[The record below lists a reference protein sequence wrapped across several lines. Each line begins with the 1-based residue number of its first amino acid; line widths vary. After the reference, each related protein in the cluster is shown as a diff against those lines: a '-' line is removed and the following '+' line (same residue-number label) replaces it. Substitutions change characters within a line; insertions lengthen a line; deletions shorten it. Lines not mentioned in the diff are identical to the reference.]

1 MDLNMEI
8 HVAGIM
14 ENSIVDGPGMRA
26 VLFLQGCPHH
36 CKGCHN
42 PETWDIN
49 SKNAETVTVKELGT
63 RILKIK
69 HINRLTISGGEPFM
83 QPLACVEL
91 INYLQDQRHKQNK
104 VPYHIMVYTGYTWEE
119 LYNSKNLDIIEFLKL
134 TDVLVDGPFIKEKKT
149 LNMRFRGSKNQR
161 ILCPKESLMLGEI
174 IYSDLN

>member
-1 MDLNMEI
+1 MDLNMEV

-49 SKNAETVTVKELGT
+49 SKNAETVTVKELGDK
-63 RILKIK
+63 ILSIR
-69 HINRLTISGGEPFM
+69 HVNRLTISGGEPFM

-91 INYLQDQRHKQNK
+91 INYLQDQRGKQNK
-104 VPYHIMVYTGYTWEE
+104 APYHIMVYTGYTWEE
-119 LYNSKNLDIIEFLKL
+119 LYDSKNLDITEFLKL
-134 TDVLVDGPFIKEKKT
+134 TDVLVDGPFIEKKKT

-161 ILCPKESLMLGEI
+161 IICPKESLMLGEI
-174 IYSDLN
+174 VYSDLN

>member
-49 SKNAETVTVKELGT
+49 SKTAETLTVQELGDKILSIK
-63 RILKIK
+63 RISK
-69 HINRLTISGGEPFM
+69 LTISGGEPFM
-83 QPLACVEL
+83 QYHACAIL
-91 INYLQDQRHKQNK
+91 IQYLQEQRAAQNK
-104 VPYHIMVYTGYTWEE
+104 PPYHIMTYTGYTWEE
-119 LYNSKNLDIIEFLKL
+119 LDHMDSPDIIGFLERI
-134 TDVLVDGPFIKEKKT
+134 DVLVDGPFIEEKKT

-161 ILCPKESLMLGEI
+161 IICPKESLMLGEVV
-174 IYSDLN
+174 YSDLN

>member
-49 SKNAETVTVKELGT
+49 SPTAETTTVSELGE
-63 RILKIK
+63 RILAIK
-69 HINRLTISGGEPFM
+69 RINKLTLSGGDPIM
-83 QPLACVEL
+83 QASACVDL
-91 INYLQDQRHKQNK
+91 IHYLNVRRIEMNK
-104 VPYHIMVYTGYTWEE
+104 PEYSIILYTGYTFEQLIERNDSVVNE
-119 LYNSKNLDIIEFLKL
+119 LLSMCD
-134 TDVLVDGPFIKEKKT
+134 LVIDGPFIESEKSFDC
-149 LNMRFRGSKNQR
+149 LYRGSKNQR
-161 ILCPKESLMLGEI
+161 IINSKTSLMLGEI
-174 IYSDLN
+174 VLSDLN

>member
-49 SKNAETVTVKELGT
+49 SPTAETTTVAELGE
-63 RILKIK
+63 RILAIK
-69 HINRLTISGGEPFM
+69 RINKLTLSGGDPIM
-83 QPLACVEL
+83 QAAACLDL
-91 INYLQDQRHKQNK
+91 IHYLNARRIEMNK
-104 VPYHIMVYTGYTWEE
+104 PEYSIILYTGYTFEQLIERNDSVVNE
-119 LYNSKNLDIIEFLKL
+119 LLSMCDHRSFHCWLL
-134 TDVLVDGPFIKEKKT
+134 
-149 LNMRFRGSKNQR
+149 
-161 ILCPKESLMLGEI
+161 
-174 IYSDLN
+174 

>member
-49 SKNAETVTVKELGT
+49 SKTAQTLTVQELGEQILAIK
-63 RILKIK
+63 RINK
-69 HINRLTISGGEPFM
+69 LTLSGGDPIM
-83 QPLACVEL
+83 QATACLDLIQYLKSRRIEL
-91 INYLQDQRHKQNK
+91 GKPEYSIIL
-104 VPYHIMVYTGYTWEE
+104 YTGYTFEQLLERKDPTVNE
-119 LYNSKNLDIIEFLKL
+119 LLSECDL
-134 TDVLVDGPFIKEKKT
+134 VVDGPFIESEKSFDC
-149 LNMRFRGSKNQR
+149 LYRGSKNQR
-161 ILCPKESLMLGEI
+161 IINSKTSLMLGEI
-174 IYSDLN
+174 VYSELN

>member
-49 SKNAETVTVKELGT
+49 SPTAETTTVQELGE
-63 RILKIK
+63 RILAIK
-69 HINRLTISGGEPFM
+69 HINKLTISGGDPIM
-83 QPLACVEL
+83 QAAACLDLIRYLKSRRLEL
-91 INYLQDQRHKQNK
+91 GKPK
-104 VPYHIMVYTGYTWEE
+104 YHIILYTGYTFEQLLERKDPTVNE
-119 LYNSKNLDIIEFLKL
+119 LLSECNQ
-134 TDVLVDGPFIKEKKT
+134 VVDGPFIESEKSFDC
-149 LNMRFRGSKNQR
+149 LYRGSKNQR
-161 ILCPKESLMLGEI
+161 IINSKTSLMLGEI
-174 IYSDLN
+174 VLSDLN

>member
-49 SKNAETVTVKELGT
+49 SPTAETTTVSELGE
-63 RILKIK
+63 RILAIK
-69 HINRLTISGGEPFM
+69 RINKLTLSGGDPIM
-83 QPLACVEL
+83 QASACLDLIHYLNTRRIEL
-91 INYLQDQRHKQNK
+91 GKPK
-104 VPYHIMVYTGYTWEE
+104 YHVILYTGYTFEQLLERKDPTVNE
-119 LYNSKNLDIIEFLKL
+119 LLSECDL
-134 TDVLVDGPFIKEKKT
+134 VVDGPFIESEKSFDC
-149 LNMRFRGSKNQR
+149 LYRGSKNQR
-161 ILCPKESLMLGEI
+161 IINSKTSLMLGEI
-174 IYSDLN
+174 VLSDLN

>member
-49 SKNAETVTVKELGT
+49 SKTAQTLTVQELGEQILAIK
-63 RILKIK
+63 RINK
-69 HINRLTISGGEPFM
+69 LTLSGGDPIM
-83 QPLACVEL
+83 QATACLDLIQYLKSRRIEL
-91 INYLQDQRHKQNK
+91 GKPEYSIIL
-104 VPYHIMVYTGYTWEE
+104 YTGYTFEQLLERKDPTVNE
-119 LYNSKNLDIIEFLKL
+119 LLSECDL
-134 TDVLVDGPFIKEKKT
+134 VVDGPFIESEKSFDC
-149 LNMRFRGSKNQR
+149 LYRGSKNQR
-161 ILCPKESLMLGEI
+161 IINSKTSLMLDEI
-174 IYSDLN
+174 VYSELN

>member
-1 MDLNMEI
+1 MDLNMEV

-49 SKNAETVTVKELGT
+49 SKNAEIVTVKELGD
-63 RILKIK
+63 RILNIR

-91 INYLQDQRHKQNK
+91 INCLQDQRCKQNK
-104 VPYHIMVYTGYTWEE
+104 APYHIMAYTGYTWEE
-119 LYNSKNLDIIEFLKL
+119 LYASKNLDIVEFLKL
-134 TDVLVDGPFIKEKKT
+134 VDILVDGPFIEKKKT

-161 ILCPKESLMLGEI
+161 IICPKESLMLGKI
-174 IYSDLN
+174 VYSDLN